1 MHTHKR
7 THWLTVIPAGTS
19 PSGPGGQQ
27 TGKQHCWY
35 FSCTGTYLRG
45 RRTLAQ
51 VCQSC
56 LCPSHLIPS
65 RPLKG
70 WDRSHQPFPERC

>member
-35 FSCTGTYLRG
+35 FSCTGTYG
-45 RRTLAQ
+45 A
-51 VCQSC
+51 
-56 LCPSHLIPS
+56 
-65 RPLKG
+65 G
-70 WDRSHQPFPERC
+70 GRSHRSASHAFVLAT